1 MAHTNNPLT
10 PVPLPAGAVFA
21 DDWQPED
28 PQPYR
33 VIMGA
38 DRGIDGRDL
47 RVRTSA
53 IQFADGR
60 IDGGRIERPGVHVDD
75 IGDHTLTAGQAREL
89 AAVLLAAAD
98 EVERM
103 AGCDRITVS

>member
-1 MAHTNNPLT
+1 MAQTNNPLT

-60 IDGGRIERPGVHVDD
+60 IDGGQGVIADVVNMNTWTLNATAVDP
-75 IGDHTLTAGQAREL
+75 
-89 AAVLLAAAD
+89 AVGKL
-98 EVERM
+98 
-103 AGCDRITVS
+103 DR